1 MAADGRLA
9 PPVFSLYELR
19 RACVMA
25 FLRGQAHR
33 DDDRLPEYPMP
44 DEIDRI
50 VQELLLD
57 RRAKESP

>member
-1 MAADGRLA
+1 MTDSDFTL
-9 PPVFSLYELR
+9 PELR
-19 RACVMA
+19 RACVLA

-50 VQELLLD
+50 IDDILRD
-57 RRAKESP
+57 RGG